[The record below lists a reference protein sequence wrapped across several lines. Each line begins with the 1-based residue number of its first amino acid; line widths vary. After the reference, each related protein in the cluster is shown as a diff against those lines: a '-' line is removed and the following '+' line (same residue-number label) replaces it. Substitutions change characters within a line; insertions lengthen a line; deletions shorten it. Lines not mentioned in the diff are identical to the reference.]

1 MRSRVRRASAPRKK
15 KNAGRAT
22 PVAAAAAETKAH
34 GKRVTGSRGPRLVR
48 RDVPPAV
55 VALSRALRDAR
66 VRSGLS
72 AVDAAERVGVHFVTV
87 YAWENVDRADH
98 PSGERL
104 TRVAEVYGTSPKA
117 LHRRADVIARE
128 LGAAGAGGDAPA
140 KVVRRENTLRQTPA
154 DPRRTTVSKQNAAT
168 TATAAGGR
176 AFGGATDSRSEGA
189 GRAGVTLSGRAYAHA
204 LRVLAALAEELPLP
218 TSAFGAA
225 QRAITAPGFLD
236 VFAAFGS
243 GPLLEDD
250 VVRAISATG
259 AAVRAFVSAGRSSV
273 AARGKRATSQ
283 SV

>member
-168 TATAAGGR
+168 TATAAQRTAEAKARAAPASRCPAALTPTRSASWPPLPRNCRSRRRRSAPRSGRSRHR
-176 AFGGATDSRSEGA
+176 AFSTCSRRSA
-189 GRAGVTLSGRAYAHA
+189 PDHCWKT
-204 LRVLAALAEELPLP
+204 
-218 TSAFGAA
+218 TS
-225 QRAITAPGFLD
+225 
-236 VFAAFGS
+236 
-243 GPLLEDD
+243 
-250 VVRAISATG
+250 
-259 AAVRAFVSAGRSSV
+259 
-273 AARGKRATSQ
+273 
-283 SV
+283 